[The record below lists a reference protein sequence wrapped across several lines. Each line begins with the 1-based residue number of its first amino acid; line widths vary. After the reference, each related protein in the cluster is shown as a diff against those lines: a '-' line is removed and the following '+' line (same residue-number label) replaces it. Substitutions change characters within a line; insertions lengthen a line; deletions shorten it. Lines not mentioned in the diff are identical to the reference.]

1 MTEATVTALQPGHTS
16 SPRGESTNQPG
27 SAAGVIREANSPK
40 AALERLAA
48 ALDSRDYAT
57 TLLTSH
63 GQTPRLTVV
72 SRLTTALAEDIYAGN
87 GWYWWSWA
95 EKLAPIADV
104 PAAARKIATVL
115 RTIPE
120 PTQR

>member
-1 MTEATVTALQPGHTS
+1 MTALPPGHTS
-16 SPRGESTNQPG
+16 SPRGETSNQPG
-27 SAAGVIREANSPK
+27 SAASEIGEATSPR
-40 AALERLAA
+40 AALEQLAA
-48 ALDSRDYAT
+48 ALDSREYAT

-87 GWYWWSWA
+87 GWYWWGWA
-95 EKLAPIADV
+95 EQLAPIADV
-104 PAAARKIATVL
+104 PSAAHKIATVL